1 MDNQVKVNAEMR
13 HFLLHTMK
21 MLKQMFF
28 FTKVKHK
35 LYTHAKTSN
44 KCSCSIIG
52 QQKSCFIFS
61 LPFHEKC
68 VHGIIICDASFFIV
82 CSNVHDYENK
92 PYISYGVIYPTEML
106 FYVKDFG

>member
-1 MDNQVKVNAEMR
+1 MQRQVTSVRVALSDNKNHVS
-13 HFLLHTMK
+13 F
-21 MLKQMFF
+21 
-28 FTKVKHK
+28 
-35 LYTHAKTSN
+35 
-44 KCSCSIIG
+44 
-52 QQKSCFIFS
+52 FS

-92 PYISYGVIYPTEML
+92 PNISYGVVYPTEML